1 MEPSIRSLLIN
12 RDLSFDLTIKAIQDG
27 GQRIVLVVDKSK
39 KLIGTITDGDIRRAL
54 IRFSSFDINAEK
66 VMNSN
71 PITASEESNS
81 SSLIALMRNKG
92 IFHLPILDSNGL
104 IKDLK
109 TLESLTSIERKENS
123 VFIMAGGFGK
133 RLRPLTN
140 KLPKPMLRV
149 GGRPILENI
158 IKNFMN
164 AGFYKF
170 IISVHYMGDLIKDY
184 FGDGS
189 DLGIKIDYVFE
200 EEPLGT
206 AGAIGLLKER
216 SAHPMIVMNGDLITQ
231 IDFNALLDFHILENS
246 SLTVCTRDFEYQV
259 PFGVIKIKNYKITEI
274 IEKPTEKY
282 FVNAGIYAISPEV
295 IGRIASNVYLDMP
308 DLIEKLIKAKE
319 NVSVFPI
326 HEYWQD
332 IGRVEEY
339 KKANQDAGILSGD

>member
-1 MEPSIRSLLIN
+1 MKSSLKQILIRS
-12 RDLSFDLTIKAIQDG
+12 DLSFDLVVKAIQNG

-54 IRFSSFDINAEK
+54 IRFSSFDINAKK
-66 VMNSN
+66 VMNNN

-81 SSLIALMRNKG
+81 NSLIALMRNKG
-92 IFHLPILDSNGL
+92 ILHLPILDSNGL

-158 IKNFMN
+158 IKNFIS

-216 SAHPMIVMNGDLITQ
+216 SVHPMIVMNGDLVTQ
-231 IDFNALLDFHILENS
+231 IDFNALLDFHILEKS